1 MKAWHNPLLVRR
13 NDAAAGSSR
22 TSENGESRLVKPI
35 SIDFNM
41 QIDLTKRRVM
51 VAPVLPF
58 LTGCGSAPSRSIL
71 GSYFPSWMIC
81 VLIGIGLSIVVRWIL
96 VKLGMEKE
104 LPVPIVVHLAFAI
117 AFSFAAWLLW
127 LA

>member
-1 MKAWHNPLLVRR
+1 
-13 NDAAAGSSR
+13 
-22 TSENGESRLVKPI
+22 
-35 SIDFNM
+35 M
-41 QIDLTKRRVM
+41 QIDLIKR
-51 VAPVLPF
+51 PVIGMAVPLF
-58 LTGCGSAPSRSIL
+58 QTGCSTAPSRNIL

>member
-1 MKAWHNPLLVRR
+1 MGRPFVQIAIGVLNQ
-13 NDAAAGSSR
+13 SS
-22 TSENGESRLVKPI
+22 GEWRLVESI
-35 SIDFNM
+35 SIKFNM
-41 QIDLTKRRVM
+41 QTELTRRRVL
-51 VAPVLPF
+51 VAAALPF
-58 LTGCGSAPSRSIL
+58 MTGCGSAPSKNIL

-96 VKLGMEKE
+96 VKLHMEKE
-104 LPVPIVVHLAFAI
+104 MPAPIAVYLAFTI

>member
-1 MKAWHNPLLVRR
+1 MHTPL
-13 NDAAAGSSR
+13 
-22 TSENGESRLVKPI
+22 I
-35 SIDFNM
+35 
-41 QIDLTKRRVM
+41 KRRVM
-51 VAPVLPF
+51 VVAVFLV
-58 LTGCGSAPSRSIL
+58 LTGCSAAPSRNIL

-81 VLIGIGLSIVVRWIL
+81 VLIGVGLSIFVRLIL